1 MKLDPVRMEK
11 VYKYVEEHL
20 GYNKE
25 QWDLYRNSQAEIESM
40 GGQYISDPDNVN
52 YIKSY
57 SVAGGSGNNYD
68 GRYQL
73 GKDAKIDGV
82 NKWNEFGG
90 GKLKHVGHSTNP
102 DDQTRVNFRNDPTLQ
117 EEILAGFTVA
127 NHTYLLNSKTYQ
139 HQVGTNKKGGPIYS
153 KKIEYTSAQEYA
165 KSNPLKRMQYLA
177 HAHNSG
183 FGNLAHYLQ
192 TGDAFQ
198 DGFNTKSIKYMN
210 NIKDNAT
217 LQNTMFADTIEGEID
232 MRVQSAGDYYMK
244 GVK

>member
-1 MKLDPVRMEK
+1 MADEMKLDPVRMEK

-57 SVAGGSGNNYD
+57 SVAGGSGDHYD

-73 GKDAKIDGV
+73 GEMAKKDGAKKYGIKYPGH
-82 NKWNEFGG
+82 
-90 GKLKHVGHSTNP
+90 GKK
-102 DDQTRVNFRNDPTLQ
+102 DDKVRVNFRNDPTSQ
-117 EEILAGFTVA
+117 EETLAGFTVA
-127 NHTYLLNSKTYQ
+127 NHTYLLDSKTYR
-139 HQVGTNKKGGPIYS
+139 HQVGSNKKGGPIYS
-153 KKIEYTSAQEYA
+153 KEIEYTSAQEYA

-232 MRVQSAGDYYMK
+232 MRVQSAGDYYMT